1 MLKSIKIKDYT
12 FKIDSLRQEL
22 EGLIELSDSKQSRQ
36 HIVEKI
42 NKFNFAFQKYN
53 SCFCFKYG
61 NLVKKRVEVL
71 CT

>member
-22 EGLIELSDSKQSRQ
+22 EGLSKQSRQ
-36 HIVEKI
+36 YIVEKI
-42 NKFNFAFQKYN
+42 KKFNFAFQKSN
-53 SCFCFKYG
+53 CCFCFKYG